1 MKRQILLK
9 CNLYFVCTEKPKDL
23 EISLLKRYLEDEV
36 VLFLKKEKFE
46 IDPLKFINSIEDGLF
61 VFPVTEKEA
70 IISLK

>member
-23 EISLLKRYLEDEV
+23 EISLLKRHLEDEV

-46 IDPLKFINSIEDGLF
+46 IDRFQFCQTIEDGLV
-61 VFPVTEKEA
+61 VFPVSEKEA